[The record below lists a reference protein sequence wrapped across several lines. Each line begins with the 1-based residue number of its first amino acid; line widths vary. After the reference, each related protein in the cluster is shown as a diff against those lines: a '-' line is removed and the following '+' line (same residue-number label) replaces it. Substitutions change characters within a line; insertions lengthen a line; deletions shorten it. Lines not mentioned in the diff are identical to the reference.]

1 MIGSHARREGV
12 AHDDVERS
20 LARPVEN
27 RASIAHAD
35 LDLRGPRDGEM
46 LTHLLG
52 QKTVDL
58 HGDVTRIRARRGPRA
73 GQRAGRAT
81 HVERAE
87 TILGTPQRGHD
98 GVHMLHV
105 LELQV
110 CGVRRVDRGRFHVP
124 QEQRRARTVP
134 ADPGRTEIRIEGDV
148 A

>member
-1 MIGSHARREGV
+1 MIGSHARRERV
-12 AHDDVERS
+12 AHDDVERTLS
-20 LARPVEN
+20 RPVED
-27 RASIAHAD
+27 RAPVTNAD

-58 HGDVTRIRARRGPRA
+58 NGDVARIRARRGPCA
-73 GQRAGRAT
+73 GECAGRAAD
-81 HVERAE
+81 VERTE

-98 GVHMLHV
+98 GVHVLHV

-110 CGVRRVDRGRFHVP
+110 RGVRRVDCGRFDLA
-124 QEQRRARTVP
+124 QEQRRARAVP
-134 ADPGRTEIRIEGDV
+134 ADAGHTEIRVEGDV